1 MTSRWRWWSLEKLDQ
16 GCPIEHLRRLTES
29 LTTDS
34 QQGLRHTPNGQP
46 TLGPQQRPIRE
57 GTVSFYPVRI
67 GNAIRQ
73 VELPGLQALNNS
85 LKVLTIILE
94 TARVLL
100 GETFFRFIAF
110 RCNKSFLIIN
120 IFRSHSLVLYRR
132 ITVTFWREVSL
143 QETLSNLT
151 VMRRHHVHLNIWYSK
166 FILISLKNNKVLLT
180 LGKRLAHRGQI
191 VFPNLIFVF
200 QSSLS
205 ISAVKKTF
213 VSPKPLQTPTK

>member
-73 VELPGLQALNNS
+73 VELPGLQALNNEFKSTYNYPWNSTS
-85 LKVLTIILE
+85 LRIDKLINITS
-94 TARVLL
+94 
-100 GETFFRFIAF
+100 
-110 RCNKSFLIIN
+110 SFLLKYRFFFHRNKKHVFSPQIAIGTW
-120 IFRSHSLVLYRR
+120 IRSIAALKFYRE
-132 ITVTFWREVSL
+132 I
-143 QETLSNLT
+143 
-151 VMRRHHVHLNIWYSK
+151 
-166 FILISLKNNKVLLT
+166 
-180 LGKRLAHRGQI
+180 
-191 VFPNLIFVF
+191 
-200 QSSLS
+200 
-205 ISAVKKTF
+205 
-213 VSPKPLQTPTK
+213 

>member
-73 VELPGLQALNNS
+73 VERPGLQMLNNEFKS
-85 LKVLTIILE
+85 TYNYPWNS
-94 TARVLL
+94 TSLL
-100 GETFFRFIAF
+100 GETFLRFIAF

-151 VMRRHHVHLNIWYSK
+151 VM
-166 FILISLKNNKVLLT
+166 
-180 LGKRLAHRGQI
+180 
-191 VFPNLIFVF
+191 
-200 QSSLS
+200 
-205 ISAVKKTF
+205 
-213 VSPKPLQTPTK
+213 